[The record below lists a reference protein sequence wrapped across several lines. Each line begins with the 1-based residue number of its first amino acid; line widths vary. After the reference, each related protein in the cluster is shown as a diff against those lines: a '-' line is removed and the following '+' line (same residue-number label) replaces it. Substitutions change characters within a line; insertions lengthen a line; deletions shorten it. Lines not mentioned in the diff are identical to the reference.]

1 MRLVEFKDSSKDK
14 YSKIDLDK
22 ARRPRLTL
30 RHLNKLKSYN
40 ASKKKEEL
48 EHVSVSNNASDKS
61 HQDRSKVILPQ
72 NNGNDCIDGISRKE
86 QRRLEAERRNELNKK
101 IRPLKKKLGQVEK
114 EIENN

>member
-48 EHVSVSNNASDKS
+48 
-61 HQDRSKVILPQ
+61 DRIGLYKQIY
-72 NNGNDCIDGISRKE
+72 GSRLQGE
-86 QRRLEAERRNELNKK
+86 QT
-101 IRPLKKKLGQVEK
+101 
-114 EIENN
+114 

>member
-48 EHVSVSNNASDKS
+48 ARIGLYK
-61 HQDRSKVILPQ
+61 QIY
-72 NNGNDCIDGISRKE
+72 GSRFQGE
-86 QRRLEAERRNELNKK
+86 QT
-101 IRPLKKKLGQVEK
+101 
-114 EIENN
+114 

>member
-40 ASKKKEEL
+40 ARKKKEAL
-48 EHVSVSNNASDKS
+48 ERIGLYK
-61 HQDRSKVILPQ
+61 QIY
-72 NNGNDCIDGISRKE
+72 GSRF
-86 QRRLEAERRNELNKK
+86 QGA
-101 IRPLKKKLGQVEK
+101 QT
-114 EIENN
+114 

>member
-1 MRLVEFKDSSKDK
+1 MRLVEFKNSSKDK

-48 EHVSVSNNASDKS
+48 ERIGLYK
-61 HQDRSKVILPQ
+61 QIY
-72 NNGNDCIDGISRKE
+72 GSRFQGE
-86 QRRLEAERRNELNKK
+86 QT
-101 IRPLKKKLGQVEK
+101 
-114 EIENN
+114 